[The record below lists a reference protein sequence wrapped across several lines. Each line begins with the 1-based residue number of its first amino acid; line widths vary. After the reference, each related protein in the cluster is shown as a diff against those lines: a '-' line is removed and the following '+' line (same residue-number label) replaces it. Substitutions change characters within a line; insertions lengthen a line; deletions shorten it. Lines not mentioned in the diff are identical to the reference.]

1 MKRRRVS
8 AESSDNSYTSS
19 GPPLLSLPS
28 CSRRSL
34 PAPLASNSRLDK
46 PNTSKYQNP
55 KMGGAKKKEV
65 SSSSEDSDDDNEESD
80 DESHLRVKLDGSFNN
95 TTTYQLPR

>member
-1 MKRRRVS
+1 M
-8 AESSDNSYTSS
+8 
-19 GPPLLSLPS
+19 
-28 CSRRSL
+28 
-34 PAPLASNSRLDK
+34 PAPLASHSRLDK
-46 PNTSKYQNP
+46 PDTSKYQNP